1 MKIKIYQIDTARDK
15 NRVKFMGLKELSKY
29 RGRSEIDASLY
40 NEVFSGEVD
49 CKDLEEVYEMFN
61 LEPHPL
67 HRGAFFVDVGRGGNG
82 HGSVLL
88 RPGRL

>member
-67 HRGAFFVDVGRGGNG
+67 HRGILCRCRTWWQRTRERSIATG
-82 HGSVLL
+82 
-88 RPGRL
+88 